1 MKIDQ
6 CPLTYEGSV
15 KNVRESLA
23 SKSEYFFEYTDK
35 YSIFDWGEMPD
46 HIDFKGESL
55 ACFAQI
61 MFDYLKLQ
69 GVNSHA
75 KGLVNENLEPTSKSK
90 YLKVKKVDVFRPTM
104 NKLANGEISYDYKI
118 YQDKAKIQNALVPL
132 EVIFRL
138 GLPKG
143 SSYLTRM
150 KNSNLGRSPAVGDF
164 FDDPIIEFSTKLE
177 PMDRY
182 VDDNEA
188 KLIAGLSDVEFK
200 KLKEKTKL
208 IALKVRDLFKEF
220 NIILWDGK
228 FEFAFTAS
236 TGERDFELVDA
247 IGIDELRLT
256 YNNIQLS
263 KEFLRQYYKSLPW
276 YEACQKAKE
285 LGKARGVEDW
295 QSLCEAPPK
304 LPVNV
309 KHIVENMYMNLTN
322 VLSQHVLKKKVFENA
337 IEFDQFLKEIEK
349 FSFAKT

>member
-1 MKIDQ
+1 MKINQ
-6 CPLTYEGSV
+6 CPLIYEGSV
-15 KNVRESLA
+15 KNVRESIQN
-23 SKSEYFFEYTDK
+23 SSEYFFEYTDK

-46 HIDFKGESL
+46 HIDYKGESL

-69 GVNSHA
+69 GVESHA
-75 KGLVNENLEPTSKSK
+75 KGLVDENLEACGKSK
-90 YLKVKKVDVFRPTM
+90 YLKVKKVDVVRPKM
-104 NKLANGEISYDYKI
+104 NKTVSGEISYDYKV
-118 YQDKAKIQNALVPL
+118 YQDKNKLQNALVPL

-143 SSYLTRM
+143 SSYLNRV
-150 KNSNLGRSPAVGDF
+150 KNSKFKVGDF
-164 FDDPIIEFSTKLE
+164 FEEPIIEFSTKLE

-182 VDDNEA
+182 VNESEA
-188 KLIAGLSDVEFK
+188 KLIAGLSESEFNN
-200 KLKEKTKL
+200 LVQKTRL

-228 FEFAFTAS
+228 FEFAFTP
-236 TGERDFELVDA
+236 GKNPNERDVELVDA

-263 KEFLRQYYKSLPW
+263 KEFLRQYYKNTPW
-276 YEACQKAKE
+276 FEACNKAKE
-285 LGKARGVEDW
+285 LGKARGIEDW
-295 QSLCEAPPK
+295 QSLCEVPPK
-304 LPVNV
+304 LPREV

-322 VLSQHVLKKKVFENA
+322 ILSLHVLKKKVFQNA
-337 IEFDQFLKEIEK
+337 IEFEQFLKEIDK